1 MFIFLC
7 QITAHRNLTMN
18 KLLTRVDI
26 AARCQVAIRTTHR
39 MRLPEPIRFGRLVRW
54 REEDIDA
61 WIAAQG
67 PAATG
72 KTGRPRSSKEGV

>member
-1 MFIFLC
+1 MS
-7 QITAHRNLTMN
+7 

-26 AARCQVAIRTTHR
+26 AALCQVAIRTTHR

-54 REEDIDA
+54 REEDIDT

-67 PAATG
+67 PAAIG
-72 KTGRPRSSKEGV
+72 KTGRPRSTRSGV